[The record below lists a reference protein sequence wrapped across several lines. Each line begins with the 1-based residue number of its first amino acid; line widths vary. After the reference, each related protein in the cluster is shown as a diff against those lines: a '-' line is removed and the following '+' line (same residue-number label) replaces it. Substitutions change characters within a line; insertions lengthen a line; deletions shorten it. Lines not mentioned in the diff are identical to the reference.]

1 VLVVGNTVLVTSYT
15 AAIIF
20 SVVLSSFIEYYIM
33 NNLST
38 WVQWSFKWKFLMLS
52 HDKQLLSW
60 LNLSI
65 LLCSMLNSLKAHSIS

>member
-38 WVQWSFKWKFLMLS
+38 WVQ
-52 HDKQLLSW
+52 
-60 LNLSI
+60 
-65 LLCSMLNSLKAHSIS
+65 